1 MIAIQHNGGRVRSK
15 MQTAHITEETAE
27 AIGREPDDGDMADGQ
42 VIRARF
48 DSLAS
53 EVEVGEVS

>member
-1 MIAIQHNGGRVRSK
+1 

-53 EVEVGEVS
+53 EVKVGEVS